1 MHRRW
6 LAVIAALLSGC
17 VVNPDSATDTVGA
30 PLTSLQV
37 LAGCY
42 QNRGEPP
49 DSVPKR
55 YLSQLFWPDL
65 TLDGHVTLEQVE
77 VEPLSATAVRI
88 RALQAGVVIRQSDFR
103 EGEHFTRE
111 ADRIELSGNWGSS
124 LAAPADNPFI
134 GAYHERISL
143 WLDTR
148 GDGRMTN
155 TSTFAGTAF
164 LIIPL
169 AGSVSEHTRFV
180 RMGDQC
186 PRS

>member
-1 MHRRW
+1 MHRHW

-17 VVNPDSATDTVGA
+17 VVSPESATDSVGA
-30 PLTSLQV
+30 PLPGLQV

-42 QNRGEPP
+42 QNRGEPS

-55 YLSQLFWPDL
+55 YLSQLFWPAL
-65 TLDGHVTLEQVE
+65 TLDEHVGVEQLE

-88 RALQAGVVIRQSDFR
+88 RALQSGAVIRQSDFR
-103 EGEHFTRE
+103 EGEHFTRRD
-111 ADRIELSGNWGSS
+111 DRIELSSNWGSS

-134 GAYHERISL
+134 GAYHERVSL
-143 WLDTR
+143 WLDTQ

-155 TSTFAGTAF
+155 TATFAGTAF

-169 AGSVSEHTRFV
+169 AGTVSEQRRFE
-180 RMGDQC
+180 RLGDHC
-186 PRS
+186 PRN